1 MALASLL
8 TLAGCGHHA
17 APPAATNSAAQAPAG
32 NPDGAW
38 RGSSTRFQADGRGC
52 PGPGLI
58 YAQVLDRQFQLR
70 WGNKA
75 NIPATI
81 APDGSVSGQSGDV
94 TLTGRF
100 SGTAITAD
108 ATSPSCGLHYTL
120 RRSA

>member
-1 MALASLL
+1 MLLLCLLPLAS
-8 TLAGCGHHA
+8 CGRHAAPAASVA
-17 APPAATNSAAQAPAG
+17 APPAAST

-58 YAQVLDRQFQLR
+58 YAQVLDHQFQLR

-100 SGTAITAD
+100 SGAAITAD
-108 ATSPSCGLHYTL
+108 ATSPNCGLHYTL